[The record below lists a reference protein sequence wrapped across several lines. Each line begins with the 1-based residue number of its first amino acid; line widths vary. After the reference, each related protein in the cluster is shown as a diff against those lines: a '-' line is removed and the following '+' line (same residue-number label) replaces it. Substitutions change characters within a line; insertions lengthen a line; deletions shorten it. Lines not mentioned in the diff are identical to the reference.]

1 MANLNKILEK
11 HMTTLQKE
19 YASEVGVGGIKN
31 VKNPLSFY

>member
-11 HMTTLQKE
+11 HMTILQKE

-31 VKNPLSFY
+31 VKNPLILY